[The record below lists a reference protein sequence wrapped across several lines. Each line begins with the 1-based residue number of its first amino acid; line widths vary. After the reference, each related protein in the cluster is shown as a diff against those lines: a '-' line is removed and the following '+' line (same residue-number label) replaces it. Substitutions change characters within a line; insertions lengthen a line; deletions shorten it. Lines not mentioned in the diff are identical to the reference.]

1 MRGVDRAV
9 PDSPVHLQPSGGNHT
24 DGTREGR
31 RERRPFPRP
40 RKPLGHHP
48 APERCAKPRISAP
61 AQEQCPSLV
70 TAAEEL
76 AGGRQRAAHSL
87 QPLEPLVPRLLSSRT
102 ATMSRVPS
110 QHLVLDDLGFLENSS
125 FPYDYPEN
133 ESAPCCSSPPCGRD
147 VVLAFDRAFL
157 PALYGLLFFF
167 GLLGNGAVAAVL
179 VRQRPALSGTDTFLL
194 HLALADTLLVLTLP
208 LWAVEAAG
216 EWVFGSGLCKVAG
229 ALFKTNFYAGA
240 FLLACVSFDRYL
252 NIVRAARL
260 YRRDPG
266 TRVALTCAGVWG
278 LCLPLALPDLL
289 FLSAR
294 HEPRLNATRC
304 LYSFPPAGHT
314 ALSILQLLA
323 GFLLPLLVMAYCYT
337 RILLVLLG
345 SRGQRRLR
353 AMRVV
358 VTVVVAFVL
367 CWTPHHLTTLLDV
380 LLDLKAVSRDCD
392 WESRLDVAKSVAS
405 GLGFVHC
412 CLNPL
417 LYAFVGAKFRGRMRT
432 LLARLACPGRGA
444 LLRPTP
450 ASSRRGS
457 SWSETTEASYSGL

>member
-1 MRGVDRAV
+1 A
-9 PDSPVHLQPSGGNHT
+9 L
-24 DGTREGR
+24 
-31 RERRPFPRP
+31 
-40 RKPLGHHP
+40 
-48 APERCAKPRISAP
+48 
-61 AQEQCPSLV
+61 
-70 TAAEEL
+70 
-76 AGGRQRAAHSL
+76 
-87 QPLEPLVPRLLSSRT
+87 LE
-102 ATMSRVPS
+102 VPS
-110 QHLVLDDLGFLENSS
+110 QHLVLDDLAFLENSS

-133 ESAPCCSSPPCGRD
+133 ESAPCCSSPPCGQD
-147 VVLAFDRAFL
+147 FILAFDQAFL

-179 VRQRPALSGTDTFLL
+179 VRQRPALSSTDTFLL

-208 LWAVEAAG
+208 LWAVEAAR

-229 ALFKTNFYAGA
+229 ALFKINFYAGA

-252 NIVRAARL
+252 NIICAARL
-260 YRRDPG
+260 YRRGPG
-266 TRVALTCAGVWG
+266 TRVTLTCAGVWG
-278 LCLPLALPDLL
+278 LCLPLALPNLL

-304 LYSFPPAGHT
+304 LYSFPLAGHR

-323 GFLLPLLVMAYCYT
+323 SFLLPLLIMAYCYT

-353 AMRVV
+353 AMWVV
-358 VTVVVAFVL
+358 VTVVVAFGCEPGL
-367 CWTPHHLTTLLDV
+367 
-380 LLDLKAVSRDCD
+380 
-392 WESRLDVAKSVAS
+392 RLGEPAGRGQVC
-405 GLGFVHC
+405 GFVHC

-417 LYAFVGAKFRGRMRT
+417 LYAFVGAKFRDRMWT
-432 LLARLACPGRGA
+432 LLVRLGCPGRKA